1 MARLAGPN
9 ILFYYSHSRANSN
22 AAANQQT
29 SKPGKLANQQQII
42 PSIVLYLLPI
52 MLINIPGAEDN
63 TTVLF
68 LLDVVLLPHFGVL
81 RATITLYV
89 NNRNKPLPT

>member
-1 MARLAGPN
+1 
-9 ILFYYSHSRANSN
+9 
-22 AAANQQT
+22 
-29 SKPGKLANQQQII
+29 
-42 PSIVLYLLPI
+42 
-52 MLINIPGAEDN
+52 MLINTRGAEDNNN

-89 NNRNKPLPT
+89 NNRYKPLPT

>member
-1 MARLAGPN
+1 ML
-9 ILFYYSHSRANSN
+9 
-22 AAANQQT
+22 
-29 SKPGKLANQQQII
+29 
-42 PSIVLYLLPI
+42 
-52 MLINIPGAEDN
+52 LINIPGAEDN